1 MASTATVF
9 YLLLCSVAWDGDYY
23 NRKPAVRE
31 KPAAAVSEN
40 VANAAL
46 PRYNKRLLIA
56 GVVLITVLC
65 VTAIGTSAGAIAIT
79 ANQRSQVQG
88 IIQTVLGIDL
98 IIKLLI
104 SLGFGSS
111 QLCKVI
117 HKGCKTTIIMPIYLS
132 LTSTYII

>member
-9 YLLLCSVAWDGDYY
+9 YLLLCSVAGDGDYY

-31 KPAAAVSEN
+31 NPAAVSEN

-46 PRYNKRLLIA
+46 PRYKKRLLIA
-56 GVVLITVLC
+56 GVALITVLC

-88 IIQTVLGIDL
+88 TIQTVLGIDL

-104 SLGFGSS
+104 
-111 QLCKVI
+111 
-117 HKGCKTTIIMPIYLS
+117 
-132 LTSTYII
+132 